1 MNARKVSVKGKRGEV
16 KKDFSHIACELKAMK
31 QNEKKRKGNFIR
43 IRIWFGGYKQ
53 ACAVNTLKSLIT
65 NMITGVTEVSDLST
79 PSPVSYGVL
88 SVGVC
93 FLFSLVLINN
103 YTSILTRRLASC
115 CIGLPLQ
122 DEIGA

>member
-1 MNARKVSVKGKRGEV
+1 M
-16 KKDFSHIACELKAMK
+16 KKDFSHIACELKALK

-65 NMITGVTEVSDLST
+65 NMITGVTEVSDLSAQ
-79 PSPVSYGVL
+79 SRQLRRAFVWA
-88 SVGVC
+88 C

-103 YTSILTRRLASC
+103 YTY
-115 CIGLPLQ
+115 
-122 DEIGA
+122 